1 MMRNL
6 GLSILSLLD
15 MEIKTE
21 IMREACIN
29 HIEEFFC
36 NQVLNQMDQGNLLN
50 AQSLH
55 EEFVV
60 NGEDVAKEWMFLN
73 DLTEYEI

>member
-1 MMRNL
+1 MSAKLN
-6 GLSILSLLD
+6 I
-15 MEIKTE
+15 I
-21 IMREACIN
+21 REACIS

-36 NQVLNQMDQGNLLN
+36 AQVLNQMDQGNLLN

>member
-1 MMRNL
+1 M
-6 GLSILSLLD
+6 G
-15 MEIKTE
+15 IKSN
-21 IMREACIN
+21 IVREACIN

-36 NQVLNQMDQGNLLN
+36 TQVLNQMDQGNLLN

>member
-1 MMRNL
+1 M
-6 GLSILSLLD
+6 SIETDL
-15 MEIKTE
+15 
-21 IMREACIN
+21 MREECIAN
-29 HIEEFFC
+29 IEEYFC
-36 NQVLNQMDQGNLLN
+36 NQVLNQMDQGNLYN

-60 NGEDVAKEWMFLN
+60 DGQDVAENWLFLN

>member
-1 MMRNL
+1 LLILLLPDM
-6 GLSILSLLD
+6 GLN
-15 MEIKTE
+15 TE

-36 NQVLNQMDQGNLLN
+36 NQVLNQMDRGNLLN

-73 DLTEYEI
+73 DLTEYEL

>member
-1 MMRNL
+1 MNIETDL
-6 GLSILSLLD
+6 
-15 MEIKTE
+15 
-21 IMREACIN
+21 MREECISN
-29 HIEEFFC
+29 IEEFFC
-36 NQVLNQMDQGNLLN
+36 NQVLNQMDLGNLHN

-60 NGEDVAKEWMFLN
+60 DGQDVAENWLFLN